1 MEAGERVLT
10 ARDIDVLY
18 QETDRLYYEV
28 ARGCGISESAYWVLY
43 AVLDADEPRTQAQI
57 AEDHSLSRQTVSS
70 SVRALEQRQLVRLDY
85 AEGSRRDKV
94 VVLTKEG
101 QDFCV
106 RYVKPAME
114 AERRAFASLGKAD
127 QQAFVRTARAY
138 ADAVD
143 RELGKLREEW
153 GNAGGGEA

>member
-28 ARGCGISESAYWVLY
+28 ARGCGISESASWVLY

>member
-1 MEAGERVLT
+1 MCSTKRRIVCT
-10 ARDIDVLY
+10 
-18 QETDRLYYEV
+18 
-28 ARGCGISESAYWVLY
+28 
-43 AVLDADEPRTQAQI
+43 VLDADEPRTQAQI

>member
-143 RELGKLREEW
+143 RELGKLREE
-153 GNAGGGEA
+153 